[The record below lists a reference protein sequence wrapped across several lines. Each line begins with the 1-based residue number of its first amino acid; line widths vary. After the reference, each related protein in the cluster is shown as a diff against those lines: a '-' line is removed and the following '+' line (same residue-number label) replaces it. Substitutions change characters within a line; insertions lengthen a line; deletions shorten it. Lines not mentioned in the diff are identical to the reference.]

1 MAKVQIALSSGIAL
15 TVKGS
20 RKLCKKTARQL
31 AKDAMRL
38 ELLSQTNDQ
47 LLDHFAA
54 MNASSAQRRSAG

>member
-1 MAKVQIALSSGIAL
+1 MASVQIALSSGIAL
-15 TVKGS
+15 TIKGS

-31 AKDAMRL
+31 SKDAMRL

-54 MNASSAQRRSAG
+54 TKDSARRRTSAG